1 MTGNLKDDILNAI
14 SYKAKE
20 KQADE
25 FPFRHHL
32 GASIL
37 GHSCERYLFF
47 TFRWVQAPNFSSRTL
62 RIFERGHQ
70 EEDRLID
77 MLRSIGMVI
86 QTVDPDTNEQIRAT
100 GLPAHI
106 GGSMDGVLYTPATYV
121 GTYGAYMPVE
131 CKTHNKNSFSK
142 TFSKELHIS
151 YAQHYTQGNIYAT
164 AMGATHFMYVG
175 LNKDNDSI
183 DFHFPAVDTIAANI
197 YINRGRNV
205 IHTSSLSQLNRTD
218 EKWRC
223 KMCDFKDLCYSS
235 RPAPSR
241 NCRSCKFYAPI
252 EDGTWLCQKKY
263 ITVAKYA
270 EIDVAEFCDYWTS
283 II

>member
-1 MTGNLKDDILNAI
+1 MAGNLKDDILNAI
-14 SYKAKE
+14 SHQART

-47 TFRWVQAPNFSSRTL
+47 TFRWVQVPNFSSRTL

-77 MLRSIGMVI
+77 TLRSIGMVI
-86 QTVDPDTNEQIRAT
+86 QTVDPDTNEQIRAK

-106 GGSMDGVLYTPATYV
+106 GGSMDGVLSVPATYV
-121 GTYGAYMPVE
+121 GTYGTYMPVE

-142 TFSKELHIS
+142 TFSKDLSSS

-183 DFHFPAVDTIAANI
+183 DFQFPAVDTISANI
-197 YINRGRNV
+197 YINRGRNI
-205 IHTSSLSQLNRTD
+205 IHTSSLSQLQRTD

-235 RPAPSR
+235 KPAASR
-241 NCRSCKFYAPI
+241 NCRSCKFYSPI

-263 ITVAKYA
+263 IAVDKFA

>member
-1 MTGNLKDDILNAI
+1 MTSNLKDDILNAI
-14 SYKAKE
+14 SYKAKARQE
-20 KQADE
+20 DE

-47 TFRWVQAPNFSSRTL
+47 TFRWVKLPDFSSRTL

-70 EEDRLID
+70 EEDRMIAL
-77 MLRSIGMVI
+77 LRDIGMVI
-86 QTVDPDTNEQIRAT
+86 ETVDPDTNEQIRAK

-106 GGSMDGVLYTPATYV
+106 GGSMDGVLHVPANHV
-121 GTYGAYMPVE
+121 GTYGTIMPLE
-131 CKTHNKNSFSK
+131 CKTHNKNSFGK
-142 TFSKELHIS
+142 TFGKDLHVS

-164 AMGATHFMYVG
+164 AMGSSHFMYIG
-175 LNKDNDSI
+175 LNKDNDSLDI
-183 DFHFPAVDTIAANI
+183 QFPTVDTISANI

-205 IHTSSLSQLNRTD
+205 IHTDSVTRLAKTE

-223 KMCDFKDLCYSS
+223 KMCDFKELCYSS
-235 RPAPSR
+235 KPATSR
-241 NCRSCKFYAPI
+241 NCRSCKFYSPI

>member
-14 SYKAKE
+14 SHKAKAR
-20 KQADE
+20 QAED

-32 GASIL
+32 GASLL

-47 TFRWVQAPNFSSRTL
+47 TFRWVQLPDHTSRTL

-70 EEDRLID
+70 EEDRIIEL
-77 MLRSIGMVI
+77 LRGIGMVI
-86 QTVDPDTNEQIRAT
+86 QTVDPDTGNQLRAPN
-100 GLPAHI
+100 LPPHI
-106 GGSMDGVLYTPATYV
+106 GGSMDGVLSVPANYV
-121 GTYGAYMPVE
+121 GTYGMQIPVE
-131 CKTHNKNSFSK
+131 CKTHNKTSFNK
-142 TFSKELHIS
+142 TFAKDLHLS
-151 YAQHYTQGNIYAT
+151 YTQHYTQGNIYAT
-164 AMGATHFMYVG
+164 AMGASHFMYVG
-175 LNKDNDSI
+175 LCKDNDAI
-183 DFHFPAVDTIAANI
+183 DITFPAVDTISANI

-205 IHTSSLSQLNRTD
+205 VHTDSVTRLPKTE

-223 KMCDFKDLCYSS
+223 KMCDFKELCYSS
-235 RPAPSR
+235 KPATSR